1 MANPATCWSTSLS
14 DSSRWGG
21 IFDVEGLQHT
31 VDRLTHESLRD
42 GFWNDQEAAQR
53 IMRERATAEQ
63 TVTSFTKLSA
73 EIADLQDLLELAA
86 AEGDADMAAEVAS
99 ALPGL
104 EDRTRALEVQRMLS
118 NEDNENAI
126 LMINP
131 GAGGVDA
138 QDWAE
143 MLLRMYLRW
152 CDKHG
157 MKTTITSRQ
166 AGDEAGIKEAHV
178 HIAGPYA
185 YGYLRAE
192 NGVHRLIRIS
202 PFDSNARRHTAFASV
217 RVVPDLDNSITLD
230 GVELRDEDLEID
242 TMRSGGA
249 GGQHVN
255 RTESA
260 VRIKHVPT
268 GFVVRCESER
278 SQHQNKDHALK
289 MLRGMLFEKLRRD
302 QEAAFEEAFM
312 GDRADIAFGS
322 QVRSYTLQPYTM
334 VKDERTDHKDA
345 NAAAVLDGDLDT
357 FIETYL
363 LSNADKRRAKE
374 NAKKAD

>member
-126 LMINP
+126 LMIN
-131 GAGGVDA
+131 
-138 QDWAE
+138 
-143 MLLRMYLRW
+143 
-152 CDKHG
+152 
-157 MKTTITSRQ
+157 
-166 AGDEAGIKEAHV
+166 
-178 HIAGPYA
+178 
-185 YGYLRAE
+185 
-192 NGVHRLIRIS
+192 
-202 PFDSNARRHTAFASV
+202 
-217 RVVPDLDNSITLD
+217 
-230 GVELRDEDLEID
+230 
-242 TMRSGGA
+242 
-249 GGQHVN
+249 
-255 RTESA
+255 
-260 VRIKHVPT
+260 
-268 GFVVRCESER
+268 
-278 SQHQNKDHALK
+278 
-289 MLRGMLFEKLRRD
+289 
-302 QEAAFEEAFM
+302 
-312 GDRADIAFGS
+312 
-322 QVRSYTLQPYTM
+322 
-334 VKDERTDHKDA
+334 
-345 NAAAVLDGDLDT
+345 
-357 FIETYL
+357 
-363 LSNADKRRAKE
+363 
-374 NAKKAD
+374 